1 MVKAIFELAKDR
13 ADYISLL
20 FAKPRP
26 AGLDVKTPIQEIW
39 QAYATVATDS
49 ALPEDPC
56 ANRRAPD
63 PHTSLYVQRRGVG
76 AALIGVR
83 SVRRVWASISTRGGG
98 GGGNNYS
105 FADVPGG
112 RSTRQ
117 VSPES
122 FLSTDEHYQ
131 SVRSLHVR
139 NLIVPISGD
148 FGGPKALRAI
158 GAYLRKRSDGERV
171 YVSNVEQSLFQDG
184 KQRAFYDNVAALP
197 LDAKSVFIR
206 PYSLRRSPSPRPLC
220 PVTSFLAA
228 VDAGLVFSNNEAI
241 VCARL

>member
-1 MVKAIFELAKDR
+1 M
-13 ADYISLL
+13 
-20 FAKPRP
+20 
-26 AGLDVKTPIQEIW
+26 
-39 QAYATVATDS
+39 ATDS
-49 ALPEDPC
+49 ALAVKTHARIVELLTRTHRFTFS
-56 ANRRAPD
+56 AEESAQL
-63 PHTSLYVQRRGVG
+63 S
-76 AALIGVR
+76 
-83 SVRRVWASISTRGGG
+83 SVFEAFVAYGPSISTRGGG

-105 FADVPGG
+105 FADLTGWSLDETGQP
-112 RSTRQ
+112 Q
-117 VSPES
+117 S

-158 GAYLRKRSDGERV
+158 GAYLRKNGATVSAF
-171 YVSNVEQSLFQDG
+171 YVSNVEQYLFQDG